1 VSGVDDAGEEGAVG
15 DEGFDPGWLD
25 LREAADARARA
36 TDLVRAV
43 RAAVAGGP
51 TGAAPLVVHDLG
63 CGTGSMVR
71 WLAPRLPGPQ
81 RWVLH
86 DRDPALLALAA
97 GRLPAAAADGSPVV
111 AETRAG
117 DVTALTAEDLAGAG
131 LVTASALLDLLT
143 AVEVDALAE
152 ACAGARCPAL
162 FTLSV
167 LGRVELTPDE
177 PLDGH
182 VCAAFDAHQ
191 RRVVAGR
198 RLLGPDAVGAAAAA
212 FDVLGAEVEV
222 RPSPWRLGGADRA
235 LVEAWLLGWTAA
247 AAEQQPD
254 LPVAPYLERRLAA
267 ARAGSL
273 AVTLHHADLLAR
285 WPA

>member
-1 VSGVDDAGEEGAVG
+1 MTEVDDT
-15 DEGFDPGWLD
+15 GFDPGWLD
-25 LREAADARARA
+25 LREAADGRARA
-36 TDLVRAV
+36 IDLVRVA
-43 RAAVAGGP
+43 RAALTASP
-51 TGAAPLVVHDLG
+51 TESAPLVVHDLG
-63 CGTGSMVR
+63 CGTGSMGR

-111 AETRAG
+111 AETRTG
-117 DVTALTAEDLAGAG
+117 DITALTAADLAGAG

-143 AVEVDALAE
+143 AAEVDALAT

-167 LGRVELTPDE
+167 VGRVELVPGD

-182 VCAAFDAHQ
+182 VGAAFDAHQ
-191 RRVVAGR
+191 RRVVGGR

-212 FDVLGAEVEV
+212 FDARGAEVDL
-222 RPSPWRLGGADRA
+222 RPSLWRLGAADRA
-235 LVEAWLLGWTAA
+235 LTEAWLLGWTAA
-247 AAEQQPD
+247 AAEEQPG

-267 ARAGSL
+267 VRAGSL
-273 AVTLHHADLLAR
+273 AVTVHHADLLAR
-285 WPA
+285 WAA